1 MREQPRPAYLVAWS
15 LRMSPTTLMDWDRCF
30 DDNLIP
36 YEKEDRRGKTVKVT
50 AKMVR
55 LVVDLAQ
62 KKLEKKERLLIEPF
76 AKEVNMAS
84 EFTLGT
90 ETIREILIANDLWE
104 VNTRIKRPAFYKN
117 LSKRIPNSLLSI
129 DGSEIELNINGESY
143 KFNLELGVDVG
154 SFNHT
159 GFNIS
164 KSETSQAVLAVLKQH
179 IRDYGY
185 PLGVVFDHGTANL
198 SEEVRAWLIEH
209 DIEIVPVGP
218 GNPKGNGTD
227 EGAFSQ
233 LKKVIGTIE
242 LDSSS
247 PENLGKSVLTALVSL
262 YVEMR
267 NKLPLRKSG
276 VTPQVAMAT
285 EISEE
290 VRQKERERLIQHNKN
305 RQDSG
310 EEHNK
315 LDILHWVIQS
325 HNLDVDSPSFR
336 RAEYSIKSYSIEAIQ
351 KTEKIFMRAVDRNS
365 DKNNLSYFFGI
376 LKNIQQ
382 ELDDAQY
389 QEYCREKYYY
399 KSLLASER
407 RQFEDSQK
415 QSKPSFSAIVDLA
428 SAAINV
434 SGSIQKIVRDH
445 CKAWLDMH
453 LKSSKYHGPV
463 KKKIHDVIGKLTE
476 FDPRTKEEIWDWI
489 EPLLNKQNQ
498 GESVTLIS

>member
-1 MREQPRPAYLVAWS
+1 
-15 LRMSPTTLMDWDRCF
+15 MDWDKYF
-30 DDNLIP
+30 DVNLIP
-36 YEKEDRRGKTVKVT
+36 YQKEEKRGKAVKVT

-62 KKLEKKERLLIEPF
+62 KKLARKERLLIEPF
-76 AKEVNMAS
+76 TKEVNIAG
-84 EFTLGT
+84 EFTFSP
-90 ETIREILIANDLWE
+90 ETVREILIANDLWE
-104 VNTRIKRPAFYKN
+104 VNTRIKRPAFYRN
-117 LSKRIPNSLLSI
+117 LNKRIPNSLLSI
-129 DGSEIELNINGESY
+129 DGSEIELNINGELY

-179 IRDYGY
+179 VRDYGY

-198 SEEVRAWLIEH
+198 SEEVRAWLTEH
-209 DIEIVPVGP
+209 DIEIVPAGP

-233 LKKVIGTIE
+233 LKKVLGAIE
-242 LDSSS
+242 LDSST
-247 PENLGKSVLTALVSL
+247 PENLGESVLTALVSL

-276 VTPQVAMAT
+276 VSPQVAMAT
-285 EISEE
+285 ETSEE

-310 EEHNK
+310 EKQNK
-315 LDILHWVIQS
+315 LEILHWVVQN
-325 HNLDVDSPSFR
+325 HNLDVDTPSFR

-351 KTEKIFMRAVDRNS
+351 KTEKIFIRAVDRNS
-365 DKNNLSYFFGI
+365 DKKNLSYFFGI

-389 QEYCREKYYY
+389 QEYCRKKYYY
-399 KSLLASER
+399 KSLLESER
-407 RQFEDSQK
+407 RQHEDSQK

-434 SGSIQKIVRDH
+434 SGNIQKIVRDR
-445 CKAWLDMH
+445 CEAWLDIH
-453 LKSSKYHGPV
+453 LKSSKYHEPV

-476 FDPRTKEEIWDWI
+476 FDLRTKEEIWDWI
-489 EPLLNKQNQ
+489 EPLLSKPKQ
-498 GESVTLIS
+498 GKSVTLIS